1 MQVLPNRDNP
11 VPPVWQ
17 GCGLQA
23 KAVVNSKPELHL
35 SHSAPEPQ
43 TSPRWKSLKPRR
55 FTVTEVMNLH
65 ITSLVVP
72 SEVQASAYS
81 ASKHMP
87 ILHPVT
93 NQVTC
98 CTLARD
104 ARRRSANT
112 IREGEAIVTSSAL
125 MIGSAK
131 LQVFTFLALCTIP
144 KLTGI
149 WSANAIW

>member
-1 MQVLPNRDNP
+1 
-11 VPPVWQ
+11 
-17 GCGLQA
+17 
-23 KAVVNSKPELHL
+23 
-35 SHSAPEPQ
+35 
-43 TSPRWKSLKPRR
+43 
-55 FTVTEVMNLH
+55 MNLH

-72 SEVQASAYS
+72 SELVQASAYGS
-81 ASKHMP
+81 ASKVSAKTPSTDICQHMP
-87 ILHPVT
+87 ILHPLT

-112 IREGEAIVTSSAL
+112 IREGEVIVTSSAL

-131 LQVFTFLALCTIP
+131 LQVSTFPALCAIP

-149 WSANAIW
+149 RSANAIW